1 MYMVQVSN
9 RRPCGCLGCGCHS
22 GWGAKGHEA
31 ACGFRRWAAADALLR
46 LPCLLSTPLRFQ
58 RPLPPHFVCLHLFT
72 HHFTSSFLCC
82 WVSSMTCSTSL
93 CVSTSVY
100 MLILH
105 AHFTC
110 SFYML
115 IFLRT
120 TAEIPRGDYIQYC
133 CTYSTVVRLN
143 SAGER

>member
-72 HHFTSSFLCC
+72 CSF
-82 WVSSMTCSTSL
+82 
-93 CVSTSVY
+93 Y

-110 SFYML
+110 SFSYIL
-115 IFLRT
+115 LLRYRG
-120 TAEIPRGDYIQYC
+120 EI
-133 CTYSTVVRLN
+133 TYSTVVRTVLLYV
-143 SAGER
+143 